1 VAAGKLSPLYILSTG
16 DFAGATRAEVRLSG
30 CGRERPRTE
39 TNGTR
44 QTTKPAPIGR
54 RPQGRQRQ
62 ARVDRT
68 TERSAR
74 LNGSGRNAE
83 PTFPQPIRRDRRRKA
98 EDPQDAIDRG
108 FGQGDRSSGTN
119 AARHGSA
126 DGEQTGASAPER
138 DPEGPTGAER
148 PPPEPG
154 EGAGGNAGPFF
165 ASAAT
170 HWRRVYCCRERQR
183 KSTTAGPNRAAAT
196 RQGAGRTEPS
206 RAAPGAGHAPGAG
219 DRSRTG
225 ARRCSGPGR
234 RRRR

>member
-1 VAAGKLSPLYILSTG
+1 VWPGAAPDGNERDAPDHKARADRQAPARAATAGEGGSSEGKKREAERLRPECRTHFSPA
-16 DFAGATRAEVRLSG
+16 DPAG
-30 CGRERPRTE
+30 
-39 TNGTR
+39 
-44 QTTKPAPIGR
+44 PA
-54 RPQGRQRQ
+54 PQGRGP
-62 ARVDRT
+62 A
-68 TERSAR
+68 
-74 LNGSGRNAE
+74 G
-83 PTFPQPIRRDRRRKA
+83 RDRS
-98 EDPQDAIDRG
+98 G

-170 HWRRVYCCRERQR
+170 HWRRVCCCRERQR
-183 KSTTAGPNRAAAT
+183 KPTTAGPNRTAAT
-196 RQGAGRTEPS
+196 RQRAGRTEPS
-206 RAAPGAGHAPGAG
+206 RAGPAAGHAPGAG

-225 ARRCSGPGR
+225 ARPRSGPGR